1 VSLGPHDE
9 TPMIPHEQVRADPHG
24 PGDER
29 FLDDALE
36 RLEVGILQ
44 EQAHA
49 ADATIEHVEEH
60 STRTDAGRA
69 RHTNGLA
76 ITAGRANN

>member
-1 VSLGPHDE
+1 MPVSNPAPILLPIADVRDGKLLQNIAQVPVSLGPQDE
-9 TPMIPHEQVRADPHG
+9 MPMIRQERVRADPHG

-44 EQAHA
+44 E
-49 ADATIEHVEEH
+49 
-60 STRTDAGRA
+60 
-69 RHTNGLA
+69 
-76 ITAGRANN
+76 